1 MNKYESVIIIDPS
14 LEEQGIKPKKSK
26 KSKKAMAEYDSVF
39 DGEEQIGNKLST
51 IKSDI
56 TFVRKE
62 IEIDDNEL
70 TAYTYDGSKAA
81 HYEHTIAITNGEAII
96 LTGEIENG

>member
-1 MNKYESVIIIDPS
+1 MGMFEDMEKDVFE
-14 LEEQGIKPKKSK
+14 LEEENLKKEDNKKSK

-62 IEIDDNEL
+62 IEIDDIITSNFN
-70 TAYTYDGSKAA
+70 TYSCIS
-81 HYEHTIAITNGEAII
+81 T
-96 LTGEIENG
+96 